1 MYCDDMKCIQI
12 IGWFTL
18 GLRKA
23 EQSLK
28 TGLFYYDEI
37 PTPCSAQKFLRSGG
51 NCSAELSPNLGLSRD
66 GVEVLRGYN
75 SRRWC
80 FYAFAQH
87 FREEEQ

>member
-1 MYCDDMKCIQI
+1 
-12 IGWFTL
+12 
-18 GLRKA
+18 
-23 EQSLK
+23 LK
-28 TGLFYYDEI
+28 TGLLYYYEI
-37 PTPCSAQKFLRSGG
+37 STPCSAPKFLRYGG

-75 SRRWC
+75 SGRRC

>member
-1 MYCDDMKCIQI
+1 MRQRSK
-12 IGWFTL
+12 GWFTL

-37 PTPCSAQKFLRSGG
+37 PTPCSAQNFLRSGG
-51 NCSAELSPNLGLSRD
+51 NCSAELSPNFGLSRH

-75 SRRWC
+75 PGRWC